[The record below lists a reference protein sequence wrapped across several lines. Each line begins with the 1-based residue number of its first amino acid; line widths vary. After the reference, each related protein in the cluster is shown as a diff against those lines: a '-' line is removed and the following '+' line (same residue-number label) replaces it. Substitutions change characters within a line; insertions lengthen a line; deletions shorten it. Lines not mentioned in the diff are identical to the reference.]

1 MKMVGYLSLGYPTL
15 ERSLEMA
22 DVYIEGGCNAVE
34 ISIPSPNPCYEKET
48 IKTWMQEAYAAEA
61 DYEVYFNAIE
71 GIKKRHPDRE
81 VYTMV
86 YQEVFDM
93 VTPQRY
99 ADFCVQAGVDCVI
112 SANLTKESIDA
123 LDEKAVSR
131 CSFGSFILDPKRLNN
146 CLKPGG
152 LIYMQTKPFPGQTAL
167 PGYETLG
174 DVIQYMHDLGITRPI
189 YCGGGIQSP
198 ADVKGVKEAGADGFF
213 VGTAMISL
221 AKDLDKLRREIYEY
235 KAAAAD

>member
-1 MKMVGYLSLGYPTL
+1 
-15 ERSLEMA
+15 
-22 DVYIEGGCNAVE
+22 
-34 ISIPSPNPCYEKET
+34 
-48 IKTWMQEAYAAEA
+48 
-61 DYEVYFNAIE
+61 
-71 GIKKRHPDRE
+71 
-81 VYTMV
+81 
-86 YQEVFDM
+86 
-93 VTPQRY
+93 
-99 ADFCVQAGVDCVI
+99 
-112 SANLTKESIDA
+112 
-123 LDEKAVSR
+123 
-131 CSFGSFILDPKRLNN
+131 
-146 CLKPGG
+146 
-152 LIYMQTKPFPGQTAL
+152 MQTKPFPGQTAL